1 MLLTIDIGNTNLV
14 FGCFDKGELL
24 FQFRL
29 RTDTERTVDEYS
41 ALFLTLSR
49 QNYGAELTIDQCIV
63 SSVVPSLTGV
73 INGMVKKLIGLDAI
87 LVGPGIKTGVGLKVP
102 NPASVGADRVV
113 NMVAAKRLFGCPC
126 LVIDFGTA
134 TTFEYINKDGD
145 YEGGVICPGPHV
157 SMASLVRRTAQL
169 PVVDLVWP
177 KQVLGKTTVDQ
188 MQIGGVLGYSCLVDG
203 LIEQISKE
211 VGPIEYI
218 VATGGLGRIFTE
230 HSKNITTYEPS
241 LTLHGLRLIAEMN

>member
-14 FGCFDKGELL
+14 FGCFEKDKLL

-49 QNYGAELTIDQCIV
+49 QNYGAELTIDQCII

-73 INGMVKKLIGLDAI
+73 ICSMVQKLIGLDAL
-87 LVGPGIKTGVGLKVP
+87 LVGPGIKTGLSLKVP
-102 NPASVGADRVV
+102 NPGSVGADRVV
-113 NMVAAKRLFGCPC
+113 NMVAAKKLFGCPC

-157 SMASLVRRTAQL
+157 SMASLVRHTAQL
-169 PVVDLVWP
+169 PVVDLIWP
-177 KQVLGKTTVDQ
+177 KHVLGRTTVDQ
-188 MQIGGVLGYSCLVDG
+188 MQVGGVLGYACLVDG

-211 VGPIEYI
+211 VGPVSHI
-218 VATGGLGRIFTE
+218 VATGGLGKIFAE
-230 HSKNITTYEPS
+230 HSKSILTYEPS
-241 LTLHGLRLIAEMN
+241 LTLHGLKFIAEMN